1 MFHSRLAMLVVAALL
16 AILAAS
22 AVALYVSR
30 AKTEAQKNNADVTVV
45 VAARDIPA
53 GTAASDLTKKGYV
66 KIAKI
71 ALSALAPT
79 AVRDVSSLSGRVA
92 IQTVFANSQLLNE
105 QFQPKPNNP
114 VSNQVKGTYRAVQ
127 VPLDQSRGLISTLK
141 SGDHVDVLGSFQ
153 VQRLD
158 DKGNTVGTQI
168 PITVTVIHDVT
179 VLKAPNTGDGSG
191 VGASNNTGGSNT
203 GNASGAAVFAML
215 RVSDADAQRLIYSL
229 EWGKIWLT
237 LRGDH
242 PADSPGFDTKPLDT
256 ATPQVTT
263 IASVLPALRGF
274 RVLDPGISGGATGGA
289 SGGSSS
295 KGAKG
300 V

>member
-16 AILAAS
+16 AVFAAS

-30 AKTEAQKNNADVTVV
+30 AKTEAQKNNADVQVV

-53 GTAASDLTKKGYV
+53 GTSASDLTKKGYV

-114 VSNQVKGTYRAVQ
+114 VSDQVKGTFRAVQ
-127 VPLDQSRGLISTLK
+127 VPLDQSRGLVSTLK
-141 SGDHVDVLGSFQ
+141 NGDHVDVLGSFNAFR
-153 VQRLD
+153 V
-158 DKGNTVGTQI
+158 DKSGSQQGAVV
-168 PITVTVIHDVT
+168 PVTVTIMHDVT
-179 VLKAPNTGDGSG
+179 VLKAPGSIEGG
-191 VGASNNTGGSNT
+191 VGSASQQGGNGSAT
-203 GNASGAAVFAML
+203 TNAVYAMV
-215 RVSDADAQRLIYSL
+215 RVSDVDSQRLVYAL
-229 EWGKIWLT
+229 ENGKVWLT

-242 PADSPGFDTKPLDT
+242 ASDSPGYDTKPLDS
-256 ATPQVTT
+256 AEPQITT
-263 IASVLPALRGF
+263 LASMFPALRGW
-274 RVLDPGISGGATGGA
+274 RIYAPNNAGN
-289 SGGSSS
+289 GSSDSSANGSS
-295 KGAKG
+295 KSSQGS
-300 V
+300 